1 MTLVIGLAT
10 AIFVADQLT
19 KKWALARLDAIH
31 PVVVIPDFFQLVL
44 VMNPGVA
51 FGIFAGVP
59 PRWRWIVSL
68 FSLTAL
74 ALLGSLAFRLLP
86 RGSLLARVAIGLVFG
101 GAAGNLLDRWRFGAV
116 VDFLDVFWRSYHW
129 PAFNV
134 ADSAI
139 SVGVVCLIIH
149 FAFERKDAPLP
160 APDTPPPTGY

>member
-1 MTLVIGLAT
+1 MAPVLGLAT
-10 AIFVADQLT
+10 VVFVADQLT
-19 KKWALARLDAIH
+19 KKWALARLDATH
-31 PVVVIPDFFQLVL
+31 PVVVIPDFFHLVL

-59 PRWRWIVSL
+59 PGWRWIVSL

-74 ALLGSLAFRLLP
+74 ALLGSIAFRILP
-86 RGSLLARVAIGLVFG
+86 RGSIVARLAIGLVFG

-139 SVGVVCLIIH
+139 TVGVSLLAAEL
-149 FAFERKDAPLP
+149 AFGRDDVPRRSPADA
-160 APDTPPPTGY
+160 

>member
-1 MTLVIGLAT
+1 MVLVLGLAT
-10 AIFVADQLT
+10 VIFVADQLT
-19 KKWALARLDAIH
+19 KKWALARLDAVH
-31 PVVVIPDFFQLVL
+31 PVVVVPDFFHLVL

-59 PRWRWIVSL
+59 PQWRWIVSL

-74 ALLGSLAFRLLP
+74 ALLGSLAFKIMP
-86 RGSLLARVAIGLVFG
+86 RGSVMARLAIGLVFG

-139 SVGVVCLIIH
+139 TVGVALLAAEL
-149 FAFERKDAPLP
+149 AFGRDDVPRRTPADA
-160 APDTPPPTGY
+160 

>member
-1 MTLVIGLAT
+1 MALVLSLAT
-10 AIFVADQLT
+10 VVFVADQLT
-19 KKWALARLDAIH
+19 KKWALARLDATH
-31 PVVVIPDFFQLVL
+31 PVVVIPDFFHLVL

-59 PRWRWIVSL
+59 PGWRWIVSL

-74 ALLGSLAFRLLP
+74 ALLGSLAFRILP
-86 RGSLLARVAIGLVFG
+86 RGSVLARLAIGLVFG

-116 VDFLDVFWRSYHW
+116 VDFLDVFWHSYHW

-139 SVGVVCLIIH
+139 TVGVSLLAVEL
-149 FAFERKDAPLP
+149 AFGRDDVPRRGPADA
-160 APDTPPPTGY
+160 

>member
-1 MTLVIGLAT
+1 MPLVLGLAT
-10 AIFVADQLT
+10 VVFVADQLT
-19 KKWALARLDAIH
+19 KKWALGRLDATH
-31 PVVVIPDFFQLVL
+31 PVVVVPDFFHLVL

-59 PRWRWIVSL
+59 PGWRWIVSL

-74 ALLGSLAFRLLP
+74 ALLGSLAFRILP
-86 RGSLLARVAIGLVFG
+86 SGSVVARVAIGLVFG

-116 VDFLDVFWRSYHW
+116 VDFLDVFWRTYHW

-139 SVGVVCLIIH
+139 TVGVSLLAAEL
-149 FAFERKDAPLP
+149 AFGRADVPRRSP
-160 APDTPPPTGY
+160 ADG

>member
-1 MTLVIGLAT
+1 MTLVLGLA
-10 AIFVADQLT
+10 ALIFVADQLT
-19 KKWALARLDAIH
+19 KKAALLRLDPTQ
-31 PVVVIPDFFQLVL
+31 PVVVIPDFFHLVL

-59 PRWRWIVSL
+59 PRWRWVVTL

-74 ALLGSLAFRLLP
+74 GLLASLAFRVLP
-86 RGSLLARVAIGLVFG
+86 RGSITARIAIGLVLG

-116 VDFLDVFWRSYHW
+116 VDFIDVFWRGYHW

-139 SVGVVCLIIH
+139 TVGVCLL
-149 FAFERKDAPLP
+149 AAELAVGRDAVSRGGP
-160 APDTPPPTGY
+160 ADA

>member
-1 MTLVIGLAT
+1 MTLIFGLAT
-10 AIFVADQLT
+10 IVFVADQVT
-19 KKWALARLDAIH
+19 KRWALARLDAAH
-31 PVVVIPDFFQLVL
+31 PVVVIPDLFHLVL

-59 PRWRWIVSL
+59 PRWRWIVTL

-74 ALLGSLAFRLLP
+74 ALLASLAFRILP
-86 RGSLLARVAIGLVFG
+86 RGSAVSRVAIAFVFG

-116 VDFLDVFWRSYHW
+116 VDFIDVFWRSYHW

-139 SVGVVCLIIH
+139 TVGVCLLAAEL
-149 FAFERKDAPLP
+149 AFGREDVPRRDAVD
-160 APDTPPPTGY
+160 A

>member
-1 MTLVIGLAT
+1 
-10 AIFVADQLT
+10 
-19 KKWALARLDAIH
+19 
-31 PVVVIPDFFQLVL
+31 
-44 VMNPGVA
+44 VA

-86 RGSLLARVAIGLVFG
+86 RGSLLARVAVGLVFG

-116 VDFLDVFWRSYHW
+116 VDFLDVFWRGYHW

-139 SVGVVCLIIH
+139 TVGVSLLAAEL
-149 FAFERKDAPLP
+149 AFGRDDVPRRDP
-160 APDTPPPTGY
+160 ADG

>member
-1 MTLVIGLAT
+1 MTVVVGLA
-10 AIFVADQLT
+10 AMIFVADQLT
-19 KKWALARLDAIH
+19 KKAALAHLDPAR
-31 PVVVIPDFFQLVL
+31 PVVMIPDFFHLVL

-59 PRWRWIVSL
+59 SGWRWIVTL

-74 ALLGSLAFRLLP
+74 MLLASLAFRVLP
-86 RGSLLARVAIGLVFG
+86 RGSVVARVAIGLVFG

-116 VDFLDVFWRSYHW
+116 VDFIDVFWRGYHW

-139 SVGVVCLIIH
+139 TVGVCLLAAEL
-149 FAFERKDAPLP
+149 AFGRDAVSRRDP
-160 APDTPPPTGY
+160 ADA